1 MKVIV
6 FSNHASCI
14 PVLHYF
20 YIKGWIKAVVT
31 ADGKSPSE
39 KPIEDFC
46 NLNTVRFVKIERL
59 GLTNI
64 LPALFEDLMPD
75 FVIMFGFPYRIPNF
89 LYTHPRLGFYNVH
102 FSMLPEYRGADPI
115 FWQIKN
121 GENSGGVS
129 IHLVD
134 GEFDNGPL
142 VMQEPL
148 VFIPGETSG
157 ISIGRHS
164 QLALLMI
171 QKLTNSLSERNRTPS
186 LPGSS
191 RISSYFPKANQHD
204 IKINW
209 ALQGA
214 SEVEA
219 LVNACNPG
227 AGGAVTFFRKQ
238 IVRILEVSPVDGTF
252 NQEVVPGGVI
262 HADQSGLYVK
272 CFDHKLL
279 RINILKLEEGF
290 LTGSK
295 LTALGVKVGDKFED
309 ADPEYKQLNH

>member
-20 YIKGWIKAVVT
+20 HLKGWLKAVT
-31 ADGKSPSE
+31 TTDNKSPGE
-39 KPIEDFC
+39 EDIRNFC
-46 NLNTVRFVKIERL
+46 RLNGVLIVSIKRL
-59 GLTNI
+59 GLSDI
-64 LPALFEDLMPD
+64 LPSLFEDLMPD
-75 FVIMFGFPYRIPNF
+75 LVIMFGFPYRIPNF
-89 LYTHPRLGFYNVH
+89 LYVLPRLGFYNIH

-115 FWQIKN
+115 FWQIRN
-121 GENSGGVS
+121 GESCGGVS

-134 GEFDNGPL
+134 DEFDTGPI

-164 QLALLMI
+164 QLALTMI
-171 QKLTNSLSERNRTPS
+171 QKLAIGLNAGNQTRS

-191 RISSYFPKANQHD
+191 RISSYFSKATQKD
-204 IKINW
+204 ISINW
-209 ALQGA
+209 NVQGA

-227 AGGAVTFFRKQ
+227 AGGAVTFFRQ
-238 IVRILEVSPVDGTF
+238 QLVRILEVSPVDGNF
-252 NQEVVPGGVI
+252 GMEIVPGGVV
-262 HADQSGLYVK
+262 HADQSGLYIK

-309 ADPEYKQLNH
+309 AILNTNI